1 MADYFNKL
9 MTANEIRDAF
19 SENDDRNALCFLL
32 KGVISDLSALEE
44 RVEVLEEKVAILE
57 ENEETTAQDIESIH
71 NSITAIQNSITSITA
86 NLAEIA
92 ANFSNYYT
100 KTETEDLI
108 AAEIGDAISD
118 EY

>member
-9 MTANEIRDAF
+9 MTADEIKDAF
-19 SENDDRNALCFLL
+19 SENDDKNALCFLL
-32 KGVISDLSALEE
+32 KGVISELSTLEE
-44 RVEVLEEKVAILE
+44 RVEALEGKVAILE
-57 ENEETTAQDIESIH
+57 ENEEATAQDIESIH

-86 NLAEIA
+86 NLAEIT

-100 KTETEDLI
+100 KTETDNLI
-108 AAEIGDAISD
+108 AAEIGDAISG

>member
-1 MADYFNKL
+1 MADNFNKL
-9 MTANEIRDAF
+9 MTADEIRDAF
-19 SENDDRNALCFLL
+19 SENDDKNALCFLL

-44 RVEVLEEKVAILE
+44 RVEVLEEKVVTLE
-57 ENEETTAQDIESIH
+57 ENEEATAEDIESIH

-86 NLAEIA
+86 NLAEIT

-100 KTETEDLI
+100 KTETEELI
-108 AAEIGDAISD
+108 ADEIGDAISD

>member
-1 MADYFNKL
+1 MADNFNKL

-19 SENDDRNALCFLL
+19 SENDDKNALCFLL
-32 KGVISDLSALEE
+32 KGVISDLNTLEE
-44 RVEVLEEKVAILE
+44 RVEVLEGKVAILE
-57 ENEETTAQDIESIH
+57 ENEEATAQDIESIH

-86 NLAEIA
+86 NLAEIT

-100 KTETEDLI
+100 KTETDNLI

>member
-9 MTANEIRDAF
+9 MTADEIRDAF

-32 KGVISDLSALEE
+32 KGVISDLSTLEE
-44 RVEVLEEKVAILE
+44 RVEVLEEKVAVLE
-57 ENEETTAQDIESIH
+57 ENEEVTAQDIEGIH
-71 NSITAIQNSITSITA
+71 NTITAIQNSITSITA
-86 NLAEIA
+86 NLAEIT

-100 KTETEDLI
+100 KTETDNLI
-108 AAEIGDAISD
+108 AAEIGDAITD

>member
-19 SENDDRNALCFLL
+19 SENDDKNALCFLL

-44 RVEVLEEKVAILE
+44 RVEVLEGKVVILE
-57 ENEETTAQDIESIH
+57 ENEEATAEDIESIH
-71 NSITAIQNSITSITA
+71 NSITAIQNSITSINT
-86 NLAEIA
+86 NLAEIT

-100 KTETEDLI
+100 KTETDNLI
-108 AAEIGDAISD
+108 AAEIGDAISG

>member
-19 SENDDRNALCFLL
+19 FENDDKNALCFLL

-44 RVEVLEEKVAILE
+44 RVEVLEEKVATLE
-57 ENEETTAQDIESIH
+57 ENEEATAEDIESIH

-86 NLAEIA
+86 NLAEIT

-100 KTETEDLI
+100 KTETENLI